1 MKRILTAIGNEK
13 INNELKKIENFKVIS
28 NDIQYKEGI
37 IEILENI
44 QDIDF
49 IILNSLLPGEI
60 NLFELIK
67 QINLLNEKVK
77 LIIFIEKNNPEI
89 DKLLSDKKIY
99 KILYNNEIEI
109 KDLVNIIKDSEIIN
123 NEELKE
129 EINKLKNI
137 ILEKENNNKFNK
149 RISKL
154 FKINNIKKI
163 FNIKIKEK
171 FLPQNAN
178 NKEKNN
184 NTILTRGDIKFEK
197 ENIKNKKVISI
208 TGPPSV
214 GKSIFSINFAK
225 INSYENSENKILII
239 DADVI
244 NSSIHIILG
253 LQKNSIKINKKID
266 LITLNFNNINSFKEI
281 IEKNEKKYDLII
293 IDTSSCNEL
302 LELNKQ
308 IIEISSLNLFISDTN
323 LLEIN
328 KSIKL
333 LEKYINK
340 LKINKN
346 RFQIIFN
353 KYNKESIDFNL
364 LKNIFSEFNII
375 GCLKYSEQYNNFIN
389 KNNTSNLINN
399 KIKNE
404 YYKINKLILNNKSNF
419 NKWYLI

>member
-13 INNELKKIENFKVIS
+13 INNELNKIENFKVIS

-37 IEILENI
+37 IEILEDI

-60 NLFELIK
+60 NLIELIK

-99 KILYNNEIEI
+99 RILYNNEIEI
-109 KDLVNIIKDSEIIN
+109 EDLVDIIKDSEIIN

-266 LITLNFNNINSFKEI
+266 FITLNINNVNSFTEI

>member
-37 IEILENI
+37 IEILEDI

-60 NLFELIK
+60 NLIELIK

-99 KILYNNEIEI
+99 RILYNNEIEI

-154 FKINNIKKI
+154 FKINNIKKF

-171 FLPQNAN
+171 FLPKNAN

-184 NTILTRGDIKFEK
+184 NTILTRGNIKFEK

-239 DADVI
+239 DADII

-266 LITLNFNNINSFKEI
+266 FITLNINNVNSFTEI

-419 NKWYLI
+419 NK

>member
-375 GCLKYSEQYNNFIN
+375 GYLKYNKKYNKLIN
-389 KNNTSNLINN
+389 KNNKFNFGDKKIRKEYIELNRLIN
-399 KIKNE
+399 KK
-404 YYKINKLILNNKSNF
+404 
-419 NKWYLI
+419 

>member
-266 LITLNFNNINSFKEI
+266 FITLNINNVNSFTEI

-340 LKINKN
+340 LKINKK

-419 NKWYLI
+419 NK

>member
-13 INNELKKIENFKVIS
+13 INNELNKIENFKVIS

-37 IEILENI
+37 IEILEDI

-60 NLFELIK
+60 NLIELIK

-99 KILYNNEIEI
+99 RILYNNEIEI
-109 KDLVNIIKDSEIIN
+109 EDLVDIIKDSEIIN

-239 DADVI
+239 DADII

-266 LITLNFNNINSFKEI
+266 FITLNINNVNSFTEI

-419 NKWYLI
+419 NK